1 MSQNQ
6 LRPSSS
12 VHELL
17 SLSRGDTVISS
28 GISYAQTH
36 DSATCIARDSELLF
50 AMAERRL
57 SRVER
62 DLRFPARAIRAGF
75 DFTAVSPERF
85 DYVCLGRSLARPRSQ
100 LRDWYA
106 ARGLQR
112 LRQIF
117 GEPQQRAL
125 LVEESSAL
133 NSTEDKYVSLS
144 GLPKVR

>member
-1 MSQNQ
+1 MI
-6 LRPSSS
+6 
-12 VHELL
+12 
-17 SLSRGDTVISS
+17 SL

-36 DSATCIARDSELLF
+36 DSAACIVRDSELLF

-75 DFTAVSPERF
+75 DFTAVSPEQF
-85 DYVCLGRSLARPRSQ
+85 DCVCLGWSLASPCYQ

-106 ARGLQR
+106 AHGLQS
-112 LRQIF
+112 LRQIC
-117 GEPQQRAL
+117 GEPQLRAQF
-125 LVEESSAL
+125 VEESSAQ